1 MESELTTAILA
12 TEYGCLIDPFIY
24 EIDLLPAVLSATT
37 VGQFLVQSDAAFAI
51 CKTTALITST
61 ATPPLSTTLLQPF
74 GSGVDSAFL
83 PFLVTLTDQGAG
95 RALSNSG
102 VPFDSLFG
110 TSRKPYIWP
119 TPKVLD
125 QNSSF
130 SAAIQNLSTVNWNVR
145 MSFHGYKIF
154 GNVAAFVAKIKP
166 R

>member
-1 MESELTTAILA
+1 MPSELDTAILA
-12 TEYGCLIDPFIY
+12 TQYGCLIDPFIY
-24 EIDLLPAVLSATT
+24 EIDLLPAVLSVTT
-37 VGQFLVQSDAAFAI
+37 SGSFVVQSDAAFSI
-51 CKTTALITST
+51 CKTTALITSI

-83 PFLVTLTDQGAG
+83 PFLITMTDQGAG
-95 RALSNSG
+95 RSLSNSG
-102 VPFDSLFG
+102 VPLDSVFG
-110 TSRKPYIWP
+110 TARKPYSWP

-130 SAAIQNLSTVNWNVR
+130 SVAVQNLSTVSWNVR

-154 GNVAAFVAKIKP
+154 GNVAAFVSKIKP